1 MSIEERFNT
10 AVNVIK
16 GLPKNGPF
24 QPSYD
29 MMLRFYSY
37 FKQATEGPCRSR
49 RPAFWDVVGKVK
61 YDTWKR
67 LGDMSREK
75 AMAAYV
81 EELRQIVETMS
92 YTQNV
97 AEFYNSLNQ
106 FDMKIEDIEL
116 IAPDLIRSKSQENS
130 PQHKIEAIENVQGD
144 IPNTQVYSNSTEET
158 SSDDDEYIDTVD
170 EEIAVERPRE
180 KSYAHLNGGIHK
192 KTQPMTE
199 VTNKLNIDP
208 SLASHLVQISDK
220 MKLDLQQVNNRMNVL
235 EQKITKQRK
244 YPKWWPFQDI
254 SPSFFA
260 FTLLYPIAVAFVF
273 RAIQQRKQLLNHG
286 GGGGKRS

>member
-1 MSIEERFNT
+1 MLACLF
-10 AVNVIK
+10 
-16 GLPKNGPF
+16 LGPF

-49 RPAFWDVVGKVK
+49 RPAFWDMVGKVK

-67 LGDMSREK
+67 LGDMPREK

-116 IAPDLIRSKSQENS
+116 IAPDLIRNKSQENS
-130 PQHKIEAIENVQGD
+130 PQHKTNIEAIENGLGD
-144 IPNTQVYSNSTEET
+144 IPNNQVYSNSKEET
-158 SSDDDEYIDTVD
+158 SDDDDEYIDTVD
-170 EEIAVERPRE
+170 V
-180 KSYAHLNGGIHK
+180 S
-192 KTQPMTE
+192 
-199 VTNKLNIDP
+199 
-208 SLASHLVQISDK
+208 
-220 MKLDLQQVNNRMNVL
+220 
-235 EQKITKQRK
+235 
-244 YPKWWPFQDI
+244 
-254 SPSFFA
+254 
-260 FTLLYPIAVAFVF
+260 
-273 RAIQQRKQLLNHG
+273 
-286 GGGGKRS
+286 